1 MHLPK
6 FSDMHISHLIHWALR
21 EGLPEPPIPAH
32 QEKDLSLY
40 HSHIVLDDFLK
51 FPTNFTEKE
60 RDHLLRINVS
70 LFEAMEIQDMMNTQ
84 SILQHLCTKFSRA
97 RFCTHPQRI
106 GLVHLYSHLSKAFSE
121 VSVQEN
127 PTRNTGMLQIK
138 IKNHTA
144 L

>member
-60 RDHLLRINVS
+60 RDHLFRINVS
-70 LFEAMEIQDMMNTQ
+70 LFEAMEIQDVMNTQ
-84 SILQHLCTKFSRA
+84 SILQHLCTIVEPDSA
-97 RFCTHPQRI
+97 YIHNALDLCICT
-106 GLVHLYSHLSKAFSE
+106 A
-121 VSVQEN
+121 
-127 PTRNTGMLQIK
+127 T
-138 IKNHTA
+138 
-144 L
+144 